1 MIFLLTVNYYSSHL
15 IQKLIDSL
23 PDRFLTTGK
32 LIIVNNSQE
41 DLSLNPLESNC
52 VSIIHSP
59 KNLGFGSACNVGI
72 RSIFEIDRNAIIWLI
87 NPDAHLPPLQFQDIV
102 DFFDIHSNLSILGT
116 IIYTHEGKVWFAGGK
131 FIAQKGAILQTNL
144 FHESDRPYL
153 SCDWV
158 SGCSLL
164 LNLRNFAEPPAFD
177 ERYFLYYEDF
187 DFCQRYRNQG
197 HSVAITARF
206 SVIHKPSSITNRNQF
221 QKIKHST
228 FSYFLTLQ
236 KYSPLWI
243 QIVLFGKLLLYAII
257 LLPFKPSIAIG
268 KLMGIVHYLKLK

>member
-164 LNLRNFAEPPAFD
+164 LNLRNFAEPPSFD

-243 QIVLFGKLLLYAII
+243 QIVLFGKLLLYALI